1 MTSKDLE
8 TEGIR
13 TRWQKLWAGP
23 RSKWLL
29 GIPAGGFLMILV
41 GIIFWGG
48 FNTALELSNTETFCI
63 SCHEMEDNVYV
74 EYRNSVHYSNRTGVR
89 ATCPDCHVPKA
100 WGAKVARKINASMN
114 ELPNW
119 VLGTIDTREKFQ
131 EHRLRMAT
139 IEWRRLKENGSLEC
153 RNCHELDHMQLELQG
168 RSASRKH
175 DPERVSE
182 RGESC
187 IDCHQGVA
195 HELPEGWEDLP
206 LWASE

>member
-1 MTSKDLE
+1 MTNKDPE
-8 TEGIR
+8 PEGTR
-13 TRWQKLWAGP
+13 TRWQKLWAVP

-63 SCHEMEDNVYV
+63 SCHEMEDNVYA
-74 EYRNSVHYSNRTGVR
+74 EYKNTIHYSNRTGVR
-89 ATCPDCHVPKA
+89 ATCPDCHVPKP
-100 WGAKVARKINASMN
+100 WGAKVARKIGASMN

-119 VLGTIDTREKFQ
+119 MLGTIDTREKFQ

-139 IEWRRLKENGSLEC
+139 IEWNRLKKNDSLEC
-153 RNCHELDHMQLELQG
+153 RNCHELDHMDLEMQG

-182 RGESC
+182 NGESC

-195 HELPEGWEDLP
+195 HELPEGWEELP

>member
-1 MTSKDLE
+1 MTSNDPASKD
-8 TEGIR
+8 TR
-13 TRWQKLWAGP
+13 TRWQRLWAVP

-29 GIPAGGFLMILV
+29 GIPVGGFLMILV
-41 GIIFWGG
+41 GVIFWGG
-48 FNTALELSNTETFCI
+48 FNTALRVSNTETFCI
-63 SCHEMEDNVYV
+63 SCHEMEDNVYA
-74 EYRNSVHYSNRTGVR
+74 EYQNTVHYSNRTGVR
-89 ATCPDCHVPKA
+89 ATCPDCHVPDA
-100 WGAKVARKINASMN
+100 WGAKVARKISASMH

-119 VLGTIDTREKFQ
+119 MLGTIDTREKFQ

-139 IEWRRLKENGSLEC
+139 IEWRRLKENDSLEC
-153 RNCHELDHMQLELQG
+153 RNCHELDHMELKLQG

-175 DPERVSE
+175 LPERVRE

-195 HELPEGWEDLP
+195 HELPEGWEELP